1 MEHKQLNRL
10 VAGFVFLVSL
20 IVYIK
25 TLSDTVV
32 FWDVGEFIAA
42 TYLMQVPHPPGSP
55 LFLIIAKVFAML
67 PTAHDPAV
75 RVHLVSPFAS
85 ALTAA
90 FLYLSIVKL
99 ILLWREKPSTVVDK
113 IGIYGGAA
121 VGALSLTFSPT
132 FWFNAEEAEVY
143 GMSMLFVG
151 MITYLALRWNERAD
165 EKGNEKYILLISYLI
180 GLSTGVHLLSL
191 LVIFPFMMIFYFR
204 KYEFSLNSF
213 VKFSAAAVII
223 FGIVY
228 PGIIKWLPGLL
239 DGSVEI
245 NGQDYSNFL
254 IGILPYAIIGGA
266 LYGVYYSHVNKRKV
280 LNLALMSGL
289 LIVMG
294 YSTYALVIIR
304 ANEHPPMNENDPST
318 LTRLES
324 YLNRDQYGDAPLLK
338 RRYSTEPQHQGIYT
352 NYSSDTDFLLRYQ
365 IDHMFLRYFLWQYC
379 GIQGDWQDAGVNWN
393 QLYGIPLFFGLFGCF
408 YHFKKDKKMWFVFL
422 TFFMIMGLVLAF
434 YFNMQEPQP
443 RERDYFYV
451 GSFFVF
457 SVWIGMGVLGLIDM
471 LREWLKNQRAQVYAA
486 GGALLFSAA
495 FIPGNMLR
503 TNYKDADRT
512 GDYVAWDYS
521 YNLLQSCE
529 PDAILFTNGDND
541 TFPLWYLQDVE
552 GVRRD
557 IRIVNLSL
565 ANTPWYI
572 LQLKNE
578 TPFGAQKVPI
588 SISDEQIENLQPIRW
603 EPRRMA
609 LPVPKN
615 VLNQYTYLTDEA
627 KKMSIEDTSLTNS
640 GVIRFT
646 FPNTMTFGSVK
657 AIRVQ
662 DIITWDIISTNK
674 WQRPIYVAVT
684 STPDSKIGL
693 DRYFRMDGLAL
704 KLIPVEGP
712 SDEGM
717 IVDTILAAN
726 LYDSPVGFSKTFR
739 RGYKYRG
746 LNDSKVYFDENVT
759 RLTMNYRNA
768 FLRLALYYLNQARD
782 NAKALQALD
791 SMESKIPRE
800 VIPMDYRL
808 MYDVA
813 NFYKYAG
820 AKDKYLE
827 YSGEVIEKLQ
837 DVIQKSP
844 HQPLNQDNPYTL
856 LFTIYESRGDYK
868 KALDV
873 LNTINSTYSAT
884 TPGLSQQVNA
894 RIAQVQSEIAA
905 SDTARK
911 DTVATQISPKTK

>member
-20 IVYIK
+20 VVYIK

-85 ALTAA
+85 AFTAA

-99 ILLWREKPSTVVDK
+99 VLLWREKPSTMIDK
-113 IGIYGGAA
+113 MSVYGSAA
-121 VGALSLTFSPT
+121 IGALSLTFSPT

-151 MITYLALRWNERAD
+151 MITYLSLRWNERAN
-165 EKGNEKYILLISYLI
+165 EPGNEMYILFISYLI

-204 KYEFSLNSF
+204 RYAFSLISF
-213 VKFSAAAVII
+213 LKFGVAGVLI

-239 DGSVEI
+239 DGAVTV
-245 NGQDYSNFL
+245 NGQEYKNFA
-254 IGILPYAIIGGA
+254 IGLLPYAIIA
-266 LYGVYYSHVNKRKV
+266 ASIYGVYYSHVHNKKL

-289 LIVMG
+289 LILLG
-294 YSTYALVIIR
+294 YSTYTLVIIR
-304 ANEHPPMNENDPST
+304 ANEHVPMNENNPNT

-324 YLNRDQYGDAPLLK
+324 YLNREQYGDAPLLK

-352 NYSSDTDFLLRYQ
+352 KYSSDSDFFMRYQ
-365 IDHMFLRYFLWQYC
+365 LDHMFLRYFLWQYA
-379 GIQGDWQDAGVNWN
+379 GMDGDQQDAGVNWK
-393 QLYGIPLFFGLFGCF
+393 QLYGIPLLFGLIGCY
-408 YHFKKDKKMWFVFL
+408 YHFKKDRKMWFVFL
-422 TFFMIMGLVLAF
+422 TFFMVMGLVLAV

-443 RERDYFYV
+443 RERDYFFV

-457 SVWIGMGVLGLIDM
+457 SIWIGMGVLGLVEFA
-471 LREWLKNQRAQVYAA
+471 RQYLKNDKAHVYAA
-486 GGALLFSAA
+486 GGILMLGAVFV
-495 FIPGNMLR
+495 PGNMLR
-503 TNYKDADRT
+503 TNFKDADRT

-529 PDAILFTNGDND
+529 PDALLFTNGDND

-552 GVRRD
+552 GIRRD

-565 ANTPWYI
+565 ANTPWYVH
-572 LQLKNE
+572 QLKDE
-578 TPFGAQKVPI
+578 TPYGAKKVPI
-588 SISDEQIENLQPIRW
+588 SSSDSQIDDLQPIKW

-609 LPVPKN
+609 LRVPRD
-615 VLNQYTYLTDEA
+615 VVDQYASTGDTASEFPS
-627 KKMSIEDTSLTNS
+627 MDTSVTNS

-646 FPNTMTFGSVK
+646 FPNTMTFGTVK
-657 AIRVQ
+657 AIRAQ

-674 WQRPIYVAVT
+674 WQRPIYFAVT
-684 STPDSKIGL
+684 STPDCKIGL
-693 DRYFRMDGLAL
+693 DKYFRMDGLAM
-704 KLIPVEGP
+704 KLIPVAAS
-712 SDEGM
+712 SDEGI
-717 IVDTILAAN
+717 IVDSILATS
-726 LYDSPVGFSKTFR
+726 LYDSPAGFSKTFR
-739 RGYKYRG
+739 RGYKFRG
-746 LNDSKVYFDENVT
+746 LNDSTVYFDENVT

-768 FLRLALYYLNQARD
+768 YLRLSLHYLNQEHS
-782 NAKALQALD
+782 NAKAIEALD
-791 SMESKIPRE
+791 SMESKIPRR

-808 MYDVA
+808 LYDVA
-813 NFYKYAG
+813 NFYNYAG
-820 AKDKYLE
+820 AKDKYIQYTDEAVAKL
-827 YSGEVIEKLQ
+827 IEETKTHPRGALSQ
-837 DVIQKSP
+837 Y
-844 HQPLNQDNPYTL
+844 NPYTIL
-856 LFTIYESRGDYK
+856 LSIYEAREEYE
-868 KALDV
+868 KAIDV
-873 LNTINSTYSAT
+873 LNTINGLYGGTNSAIA
-884 TPGLSQQVNA
+884 QQVA
-894 RIAQVQSEIAA
+894 DRIAQLRAQIATKKA
-905 SDTARK
+905 IIN
-911 DTVATQISPKTK
+911 DTVAVRPQQKK

>member
-10 VAGFVFLVSL
+10 VAGFVFLISL
-20 IVYIK
+20 VVYIK

-85 ALTAA
+85 AFTAV

-99 ILLWREKPSTVVDK
+99 ILLWREKPATLIDK
-113 IGIYGGAA
+113 LSVYGAA
-121 VGALSLTFSPT
+121 VIGALSLTFSPT

-151 MITYLALRWNERAD
+151 MITYLSLRWNERAD
-165 EKGNEKYILLISYLI
+165 TPGNEKYILFISYLI

-204 KYEFSLNSF
+204 RYEFSLNSF
-213 VKFSAAAVII
+213 LKFGVAGVVI
-223 FGIVY
+223 FGVVY

-239 DGSVEI
+239 DGAVSI
-245 NGQDYSNFL
+245 NGQEYKNFL
-254 IGILPYAIIGGA
+254 IGLLPYAIIA
-266 LYGVYYSHVNKRKV
+266 ASLYGVYYSHVHNRKIM
-280 LNLALMSGL
+280 NLALMSGL
-289 LIVMG
+289 LILLG
-294 YSTYALVIIR
+294 YSTYTLVLIR
-304 ANEHPPMNENDPST
+304 ANEHLPMNENNPNT
-318 LTRLES
+318 LSRLES
-324 YLNRDQYGDAPLLK
+324 YLNREQYGDAPLLK

-352 NYSSDTDFLLRYQ
+352 KYSSDSDFFMRYQ
-365 IDHMFLRYFLWQYC
+365 LDHMFLRYFLWQYA
-379 GIQGDWQDAGVNWN
+379 GIDGDQQDAGVNWK
-393 QLYGIPLFFGLFGCF
+393 QLWGIPLLFGLIGCY
-408 YHFKKDKKMWFVFL
+408 YHFKKDRKMWFVFL
-422 TFFMIMGLVLAF
+422 TFFMVMGLVLAI

-443 RERDYFYV
+443 RERDYFFV

-457 SVWIGMGVLGLIDM
+457 SIWIGMGVLGLIEFA
-471 LREWLKNQRAQVYAA
+471 REYLKDTKAQIYSA
-486 GGALLFSAA
+486 GGILLLGAA
-495 FIPGNMLR
+495 FVPGNMLR

-529 PDAILFTNGDND
+529 PEAILFTNGDND

-572 LQLKNE
+572 HQLKDE
-578 TPFGAQKVPI
+578 TPFGAKKVPI
-588 SISDEQIENLQPIRW
+588 SISDSQIEGLQPIRW

-609 LPVPKN
+609 LRVPQDVVLQYSSTSDVSKQYPV
-615 VLNQYTYLTDEA
+615 L
-627 KKMSIEDTSLTNS
+627 DTSVTNS

-646 FPNTMTFGSVK
+646 FPNTVTFGDVK

-662 DIITWDIISTNK
+662 DIITWDILLTNK
-674 WQRPIYVAVT
+674 WQRPIYFAVT
-684 STPDSKIGL
+684 STPDCKIGL
-693 DRYFRMDGLAL
+693 DRYFRMDGLAM
-704 KLIPVEGP
+704 KLIPITAP
-712 SDEGM
+712 TDEGI
-717 IVDTILAAN
+717 IVDSILATS
-726 LYDSPVGFSKTFR
+726 LYDSPAGFSKTFR

-746 LNDSKVYFDENVT
+746 LNDSTVYFDENVS

-768 FLRLALYYLNQARD
+768 FLRLSLHYLNQEQ
-782 NAKALQALD
+782 NSAKALQALD
-791 SMESKIPRE
+791 SMESKIPRR
-800 VIPMDYRL
+800 VIPMDYRVL
-808 MYDVA
+808 YDVA

-820 AKDKYLE
+820 AKDKFIKYTD
-827 YSGEVIEKLQ
+827 EVLAKLTEATKLHPKEALSQ
-837 DVIQKSP
+837 S
-844 HQPLNQDNPYTL
+844 NPYTL
-856 LFTIYESRGDYK
+856 LLSIYEVREEYE
-868 KALDV
+868 KAIEV
-873 LNTINSTYSAT
+873 LNTINEVYGGTNTAVA
-884 TPGLSQQVNA
+884 QQVNE
-894 RIAQVQSEIAA
+894 RIAQLRAQIATKNA
-905 SDTARK
+905 ITK
-911 DTVATQISPKTK
+911 DTVAIQPRRKK